1 MMLDIPIA
9 ESGST
14 GYKGQAMILKRNES
28 RCYDC
33 IDKEK

>member
-1 MMLDIPIA
+1 MLDIPIA

-14 GYKGQAMILKRNES
+14 GYKGQAMVLKLGES

-33 IDKEK
+33 